1 MQASSPSQPVK
12 AAIAA
17 DNVSLRKCIVTGRTA
32 EKSDLIRFVTGPD
45 GQPVADLAEKL
56 PGRGAWVTA
65 LPAVISEAAQ
75 KGRFKRHIDAT
86 SSDPTQLVAIVTT
99 QIERRLLQH
108 LSLFRRAGLAL
119 CGGGTIREVG
129 FMQALLIAD
138 NASTRE
144 ARQLISAVQPEWTET
159 GLPAELLGQA
169 AGRGSVAYVGIIPVK
184 SAADRRMCD
193 QLRNMITRWRH
204 FSGYDGQYDKMEQ
217 K

>member
-1 MQASSPSQPVK
+1 M
-12 AAIAA
+12 
-17 DNVSLRKCIVTGRTA
+17 
-32 EKSDLIRFVTGPD
+32 
-45 GQPVADLAEKL
+45 ADLAEKL

-108 LSLFRRAGLAL
+108 LSMFRRAGLAL
-119 CGGGTIREVG
+119 CGGGAIRDEG
-129 FMQALLIAD
+129 LMQALLIAD
-138 NASTRE
+138 DASTRE

-184 SAADRRMCD
+184 SAANRRMCD
-193 QLRNMITRWRH
+193 QLRNRITRGRQ
-204 FSGYDGQYDKMEQ
+204 FSGYHGQPDKMEQ
-217 K
+217 E